1 MFFWPI
7 LTAVLAVI
15 LVVVFFALFRE
26 RRGAAAA
33 QAQIE
38 ASCTR
43 RLSLFE
49 TAVSRTGDGIL
60 ILDAE
65 GNFLFINE
73 AAKQALGVTTS
84 DIEAGRYDEVVS
96 GFSVKMQRESIL
108 KRGASGDTEERVN
121 FAGGIYRVRFRRLQQ
136 EGRDAG
142 AVCVISD
149 ITESYKAEDMQ
160 TDFVANVSHELKTPL
175 TTVKSYAETLLSGDA
190 GDPEV
195 TREFLEIIDSEAAR
209 MGRLVSDLLLMSR
222 LDDRRQQIE
231 MTESDLALLTR
242 SVMRKLDGFAKS
254 KNLTIN
260 RMFDE
265 TLTVQISMDR
275 DHMEQVIHNV
285 LSNAIK
291 YTDEGGRI
299 DVDLLPAPN
308 CVQIVISDNGTG
320 IPEEAQARVFERFF
334 TVDKARSRRLGG
346 TGLGLAISRQIVE
359 AHSGSIGLESKYG
372 EGTTVT
378 VTLPMAQGRGT
389 PGIL

>member
-1 MFFWPI
+1 MSLLLI
-7 LTAVLAVI
+7 LTVVLAVI
-15 LVVVFFALFRE
+15 LVAVLFVMAHE
-26 RRGAAAA
+26 RRSAAAR
-33 QAQIE
+33 QTQTE
-38 ASCTR
+38 ESCMR
-43 RLSLFE
+43 RVSLFE

-73 AAKQALGVTTS
+73 AAKQALGVTAS

-96 GFSVKMQRESIL
+96 GFSVKLQRESIL
-108 KRGASGDTEERVN
+108 NAASEGDTEERVN

-136 EGRDAG
+136 EGARAG
-142 AVCVISD
+142 TVCVISD

-175 TTVKSYAETLLSGDA
+175 TTVKSYAETLLSG
-190 GDPEV
+190 GTSDPGV

-222 LDDRRQQIE
+222 LDDSRQHIE
-231 MTESDLALLTR
+231 MTDGDLALLTR
-242 SVMRKLDGFAKS
+242 SVIQKLDGPARS
-254 KNLTIN
+254 KDLALN

-265 TLTVQISMDR
+265 ALTVQILMDR
-275 DHMEQVIHNV
+275 DRMEQVIHNI

-299 DVDLLPAPN
+299 DVDLLPAAN
-308 CVQIVISDNGTG
+308 CVQIVISDNGIG

-359 AHSGSIGLESKYG
+359 GHGGSIGLESKYG

-378 VTLPMAQGRGT
+378 VMLPVAHGRGM